1 MASVSQSEVISL
13 RNQIAQLKEENAQ
26 LRKELDKKQAYIQQ
40 LEDVSLTLSER
51 SILLG
56 KSFQHIS
63 YWKLFSVCLKTAKNL
78 DADDAKHNPN
88 HIDNDIIQAACTMG
102 QPSLIPLI
110 QTS

>member
-13 RNQIAQLKEENAQ
+13 RNQIAQLKQENAQ

-56 KSFQHIS
+56 K
-63 YWKLFSVCLKTAKNL
+63 KLPA
-78 DADDAKHNPN
+78 H
-88 HIDNDIIQAACTMG
+88 
-102 QPSLIPLI
+102 
-110 QTS
+110 